1 MRSVAERHLVAAFAF
16 MAAAIW
22 LGVGLTNGFACLL
35 VFVLASQ
42 AVRVYQQRS
51 GSDSRRAGSRQERPS
66 RERPSRSKRSF
77 AWAMGVSI
85 PAAPRIERPRPSG
98 RVYDGDRERLGSQPV
113 ASEATW

>member
-1 MRSVAERHLVAAFAF
+1 MRSVAERYLVAAFAF

-22 LGVGLTNGFACLL
+22 LGVSLTSGFACLF

-42 AVRVYQQRS
+42 AVRLYQQRS
-51 GSDSRRAGSRQERPS
+51 GSDSRHAGSRRERPS
-66 RERPSRSKRSF
+66 RERSSYSNRVSTKEKD
-77 AWAMGVSI
+77 SI

-98 RVYDGDRERLGSQPV
+98 RLYDGDREEFGRPV